1 LICSEHGEDLVP
13 PFEGLLL
20 QPPLEPMETR
30 QVESIPKGP
39 DWTYEPK
46 WDGFR
51 CIAFRDGPV
60 VELQSKSGQ
69 TLTRYF
75 PEIVAALLAA
85 KTRRFVVDGELFIES
100 GAGLDF
106 DELLQ
111 RIHPAKSRVQLLAQQ
126 TPATYALFDLLV
138 RERDAV
144 YEEPFT
150 YRRKRLE
157 PFVAE
162 NFGGNATIVLSPAT
176 TDRNV
181 AVDWLAGSAV
191 RIDGIIAKR
200 DVPYAFGGRDAAVK
214 VKRRFTADCV
224 VGGFRLAKDGSVAS
238 LLLGLYEGRALHH
251 VGFVGP
257 MSAAE
262 RRHAAELLKP
272 IVEPPGFTGATPGGP
287 SRWRRSEETRWFP
300 VRPKIVV
307 EVTFDHVTARRFRHA
322 ARLLRW
328 RPDKTPRQCTM
339 DQLEQARAAP
349 AP

>member
-1 LICSEHGEDLVP
+1 VP
-13 PFEGLLL
+13 PFEGLPL
-20 QPPLEPMETR
+20 QPPVDAMETR
-30 QVESIPKGP
+30 QVERIPNGP

-51 CIAFRDGPV
+51 CIAFRDGSA
-60 VELQSKSGQ
+60 VELQSKAGQ

-75 PEIVAALLAA
+75 PEIVAALLTA
-85 KTRRFVVDGELFIES
+85 KARRFVLDGELFIES

-106 DELLQ
+106 DALLQ
-111 RIHPAKSRVQLLAQQ
+111 RIHPARSRVLMLAQQ

-144 YEEPFT
+144 YKEPFT
-150 YRRKRLE
+150 YRRKQLE
-157 PFVAE
+157 AFVAE
-162 NFGGNATIVLSPAT
+162 NFEGNATIVLSPAT
-176 TDRNV
+176 PDRNV

-224 VGGFRLAKDGSVAS
+224 VGGFRLAKDGSIAS
-238 LLLGLYEGRALHH
+238 LLLGLYEGGALHH
-251 VGFVGP
+251 VGFVGS
-257 MSAAE
+257 MSAAQRE
-262 RRHAAELLKP
+262 RAGALLKP

-287 SRWRRSEETRWFP
+287 SRWRRGEETSWFP
-300 VRPKIVV
+300 VRPTVVV

-339 DQLEQARAAP
+339 DQLEHARATP
-349 AP
+349 VP